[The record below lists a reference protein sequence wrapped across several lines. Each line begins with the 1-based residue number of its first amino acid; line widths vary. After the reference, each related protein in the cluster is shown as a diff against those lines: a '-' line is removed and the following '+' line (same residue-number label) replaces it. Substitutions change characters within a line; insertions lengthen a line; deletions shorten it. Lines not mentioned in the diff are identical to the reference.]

1 CTLPC
6 MLVDSAYRKRG
17 HAVSKYAL
25 AARCNCFFGK
35 RFCRSLQFT
44 RSGDCVVVV
53 LDHKNC
59 RRSVGTRKVD
69 AFIEVTLGST
79 AVACVSDGYQIFAA
93 LFDAQR
99 NTCSLY
105 ILRTDDDLWTE
116 CIHACRELVLFKV
129 SS

>member
-1 CTLPC
+1 SGPCRQQVRPARLMQLLFGQAFLPQ
-6 MLVDSAYRKRG
+6 SAV
-17 HAVSKYAL
+17 HAEWRLHS
-25 AARCNCFFGK
+25 CC
-35 RFCRSLQFT
+35 
-44 RSGDCVVVV
+44 SGSQ
-53 LDHKNC
+53 KF

-116 CIHACRELVLFKV
+116 CIHAFTELGPFRV